1 MHVHVDEPGQ
11 ALTLSGQLDASTVPD
26 VRLALHAAVDKG
38 HGDLVV
44 DIADVELLDAT
55 GLGVLVGAHR
65 RAGRHGRRLVLR
77 SVPPRVDRLLFIS
90 RLYLVLHVDRSR
102 PVSVA

>member
-26 VRLALHAAVDKG
+26 VRLALHAAVDTG

-65 RAGRHGRRLVLR
+65 RAGRNGRRLVLR
-77 SVPPRVDRLLFIS
+77 SVPPRVERLLLIS
-90 RLYLVLHVDRSR
+90 RLYLVLHVDRSM
-102 PVSVA
+102 PVPAA